1 MKQKKAVFNW
11 SGGKDSALAL
21 HKIIE
26 ENKYEV
32 IALFTTLNEETQKS
46 SMHSIPLKILQNQ
59 AENIGIPLHT
69 TTFSKELNNYDEK
82 MAEVVTHFKK
92 QGVSSFIFGDIF
104 LSDVKAYRE
113 SKLNPLGI
121 EVIEPLWDKTSDEIM
136 HEFLLS
142 GIKTKIIVT
151 DASKLDSNYIG
162 KIIDEA
168 FVKSYPDGLDICGEN
183 GEYHSLAYDG
193 PLFKEKVDFE
203 ISGITKISHD
213 FKLDTGETKT
223 FYYWQAELSE

>member
-1 MKQKKAVFNW
+1 MTRKKAVFNW

-26 ENKYEV
+26 ENNYEV
-32 IALFTTLNEETQKS
+32 IALLTTINEETQKS
-46 SMHSIPLKILQNQ
+46 SMHSIPLEILQKQ
-59 AENIGIPLHT
+59 AKSIGIPLHT
-69 TTFSKELNNYDEK
+69 AIFSKDLKNYDEK
-82 MAEVVTHFKK
+82 MTEVVNHFKK
-92 QGVSSFIFGDIF
+92 QDVMSFIFGDIF

-151 DASKLDSNYIG
+151 DASKLESNYIG
-162 KIIDEA
+162 KIIDED

>member
-1 MKQKKAVFNW
+1 MTRKKAIFNW

-32 IALFTTLNEETQKS
+32 ISLFTTLNEETQKS
-46 SMHSIPLKILQNQ
+46 SMHSIPLAILRKQ
-59 AENIGIPLHT
+59 AESLGIPLHT
-69 TTFSKELNNYDEK
+69 TTFSKELKNYDEK

-92 QGVSSFIFGDIF
+92 QDVSSFIFGDIF

-121 EVIEPLWDKTSDEIM
+121 EVIEPLWDKTSNQIM
-136 HEFLLS
+136 NEFLLS

-151 DASKLDSNYIG
+151 DASKLDSKYIG
-162 KIIDEA
+162 KIINQD
-168 FVKSYPDGLDICGEN
+168 FVKSYPEGLDICGEN

-193 PLFKEKVDFE
+193 PLFKAKVDFK